1 MQIDIEHLYEVYLKS
16 RTVTTDS
23 RAITPGCLFFAFK
36 GASFDGNT
44 FVPSALE
51 QGAALCVTTDHQYA
65 GNSKCLV
72 VDDVL
77 ETLQQLARHHRQQLS
92 IPVIGITGTNGKTT
106 TKELLSAVLRRR
118 YRVHATSGNFN
129 NHLGVP
135 LTLLSIPSD
144 CEVAVVEMG
153 ANHPGEIDFL
163 CNIAQPDFGLI
174 TSVGKAHL
182 EGFGSFEG
190 VVHTKTEL
198 YRFLDSRK
206 GTIFV
211 NADNS
216 VLLDEAMK
224 CHDAAALVYGSSNTD
239 AIKQSGSQTIAT
251 ATFIGAD
258 PYLSFY
264 TESGDQ
270 VYNITTHLFGGYN
283 FGNALAALAVG
294 RYFKVDYF
302 DIKQA
307 LEEYIPSNN
316 RSQLKT
322 TAHNRLLL
330 DCYNANPTSMEAAI
344 KSFADMKADHKVVML
359 GGMRELGTES
369 ETEHHKLV
377 ELLKTLA
384 FERIVLIGEEF
395 AFVHGD
401 MRFRW
406 FTDSLKA
413 KEYIAAHPLSGATV
427 LLKGSNS
434 TKMWL
439 LEEVL

>member
-1 MQIDIEHLYEVYLKS
+1 MQKNIEKLYEVYLKS

-23 RAITPGCLFFAFK
+23 RAITPGCIFFAFK

-44 FVPSALE
+44 FVPSAIE
-51 QGAALCVTTDHQYA
+51 QGAALCVTSDSQYA
-65 GNSKCLV
+65 DNPKCLV
-72 VDDVL
+72 ADDVL
-77 ETLQQLARHHRQQLS
+77 EVLQQLARHHRQQLTM
-92 IPVIGITGTNGKTT
+92 PVIGITGTNGKTT
-106 TKELLSAVLRRR
+106 TKELLSTVLRRR

-153 ANHPGEIDFL
+153 ANHPGEIEFL

-211 NADNS
+211 NADNDI
-216 VLLDEAMK
+216 LLREAQRCSSAK
-224 CHDAAALVYGSSNTD
+224 VVSYGTANADTV
-239 AIKQSGSQTIAT
+239 

-264 TESGDQ
+264 AEDGDQ

-294 RYFKVDYF
+294 HYFKVDYF

-307 LEEYIPSNN
+307 LEDYIPSNN
-316 RSQLKT
+316 RSQLKR
-322 TAHNRLLL
+322 TAHNQLLL

-344 KSFADMKADHKVVML
+344 RSFADMKAEHKVVML
-359 GGMRELGTES
+359 GGMRELGAES
-369 ETEHHKLV
+369 DAEHHKLV
-377 ELLKTLA
+377 ELLKTLH
-384 FERIVLIGEEF
+384 FEQMVLIGEEF
-395 AFVHGD
+395 AFVQGD
-401 MRFRW
+401 VRFKW
-406 FTDSLKA
+406 FADSTAA
-413 KEYIAAHPLSGATV
+413 KSYLVSHPLADTTI
-427 LLKGSNS
+427 LLKGSNG